1 MAWLALGWVP
11 ELTAAKALV
20 RPRAVVEPDPET
32 HQLYLGHLKKAD
44 RILQA
49 VKAARD

>member
-1 MAWLALGWVP
+1 MAWLALGLMP
-11 ELTAAKALV
+11 ELTAAQALV
-20 RPRAVVEPDPET
+20 RPRAVVEPDPKT
-32 HQLYLGHLKKAD
+32 HQLYLRHLRKAD